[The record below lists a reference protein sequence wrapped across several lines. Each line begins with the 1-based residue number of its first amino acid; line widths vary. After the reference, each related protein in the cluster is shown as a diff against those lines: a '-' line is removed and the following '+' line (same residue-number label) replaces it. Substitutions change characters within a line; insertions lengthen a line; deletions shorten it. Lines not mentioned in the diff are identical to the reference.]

1 MAVFG
6 PRRRVLVIPSAT
18 IGRVA
23 ARLESHGRIPRGY
36 LGLGLRLVTTEG
48 GRSGAMVMNV
58 DPLGPG
64 ATAGIYQGDIVVDW
78 KGLADYRRQARRLT
92 EDAAP
97 GPIRLALVIEDPALA
112 DRLAAC
118 LRACRVCGWWVRL
131 RPPMS
136 PWSLPSS
143 RPRAISR

>member
-112 DRLAAC
+112 DRLAALLAGVPG
-118 LRACRVCGWWVRL
+118 LRLVRL
-131 RPPMS
+131 RPPMQ
-136 PWSLPSS
+136 P
-143 RPRAISR
+143 